1 MPQTESV
8 ILVDLDPG
16 HRGHLRAQLDALG
29 FTCFP
34 GDSAQEALDLAKR
47 LQPGLVILDVMLPDL
62 GAYRA
67 CAEIRRLPGC
77 GAIAIVLAAPREQPR
92 VRLAAARAGAD
103 AVLIK
108 PFSANDVLIVAD
120 PILDKAES
128 PAFGPARHPAPAWP
142 TGMAEPPGKAWAP
155 RQWTGRDDIPDPELA
170 QGRQMLAVIRRLES
184 GRKR

>member
-1 MPQTESV
+1 MSQTESV

-16 HRGHLRAQLDALG
+16 HRGRLRAQLDALG
-29 FTCFP
+29 FTCFLA
-34 GDSAQEALDLAKR
+34 DSAQQVIELAAR
-47 LQPGLVILDVMLPDL
+47 VQPGLVILDVTLPDL

-77 GAIAIVLAAPREQPR
+77 GAIAIVLAALREQSR

-103 AVLIK
+103 AVLLK
-108 PFSANDVLIVAD
+108 PFSAHDVLSVAD

-128 PAFGPARHPAPAWP
+128 PAFGPARHPVPAWP
-142 TGMAEPPGKAWAP
+142 KGMAEPPGKAWAP
-155 RQWTGRDDIPDPELA
+155 RPWSGRDEIPDPDLA
-170 QGRQMLAVIRRLES
+170 QGRQMLAVIRRLEA